1 MRLCSSIPGRERWE
15 VEALADAPELAAA
28 LETSLLSH
36 DGVVKV
42 RASAVS
48 GRVLVFFS
56 PTTLVESVETLLRE
70 VLRRLLSR
78 KNPGAEAGV
87 DSGVASSRAL
97 RELLPERA
105 RLVRPLVLS
114 VVSHGL
120 SISQGLLVVATLNAA
135 LAKRSGLLRGAAD
148 SRFGLVSGLL
158 MLFTGVNQYVQHARK
173 RAWRQLARNHEHAL
187 RARLLAA
194 IEAQDLATLDAQG
207 TGRLLSLVTKDA
219 ARLAS
224 FLERDVDDAVNN
236 ALVILVSGTL
246 LLTTS
251 PLLVL
256 VACLPV
262 PFMVPLLR
270 KLGRKTAAARMHQN
284 EEVDRFTQHLENS
297 FAGIVDIKSFTA
309 EREDVRRL
317 SESARRLADAELD
330 AAESASLEAH
340 LMQGAFATGFVVMT
354 LYGGWK
360 ARKGLLSSEVFART
374 MYLFPQVLGALGGVG
389 GALGSYHSAVSSAAR
404 LQDMLASRPGIQ
416 GGPVRLPKA
425 RVRGEVRF
433 DDVSF
438 GYEPSTTVLHG
449 VSLHLRPGETLAIVG
464 PTGSGKSTLLKLLL
478 RFHDVRSGSLQ
489 VDGHELRS
497 LDLEDLR
504 AAIGIVG
511 QEPFLFEGTVKDNVL
526 LGEPGASDAEVAEA
540 LDHAGAL
547 QFVQALPDR
556 MDAQVGER
564 GRKLSGGQRQ
574 RIAIARALL
583 KKAPILALDEATSHL
598 DYETEAAI
606 QRSVRNASTRMSMIV
621 VAHRLSTIRHADQIL
636 VLDQGRVREQGRHE
650 ALLARGGL
658 YAFLWSLQQGE

>member
-1 MRLCSSIPGRERWE
+1 MRLRSSLPGRERWE
-15 VEALADAPELAAA
+15 VDALSDAPALAAA
-28 LETSLLSH
+28 LEKALLSH
-36 DGVVKV
+36 VGVSKV
-42 RASAVS
+42 SASAVS
-48 GRVLVFFS
+48 GRVLVFFI
-56 PTTLVESVETLLRE
+56 PDTLVTPVESLLRE
-70 VLRRLLSR
+70 ALQRLSSEPTSEPER
-78 KNPGAEAGV
+78 GAV
-87 DSGVASSRAL
+87 SGERSSRSLMA
-97 RELLPERA
+97 LLPERA
-105 RLVRPLVLS
+105 RLVRPLALS

-120 SISQGLLVVATLNAA
+120 SIAQGLLVVATLNAA
-135 LAKRSGLLRGAAD
+135 LAKRSGLPRGDAD
-148 SRFGLVSGLL
+148 SRFGVVGTLL
-158 MLFTGVNQYVQHARK
+158 MLFTGVNQYVQHERK
-173 RAWRQLARNHEHAL
+173 RAWRQLARNHEQAL

-194 IEAQDLATLDAQG
+194 IEAQDVSTLDAQG

-224 FLERDVDDAVNN
+224 FLERDVDDAVNS

-270 KLGRKTAAARMHQN
+270 KLGRRTAAARTHQN
-284 EEVDRFTQHLENS
+284 ERLDRFTQHLENS
-297 FAGIVDIKSFTA
+297 FAGIIDIKSFTA
-309 EREDVRRL
+309 EQDDVRRV
-317 SESARRLADAELD
+317 SESARRLADAELE
-330 AAESASLEAH
+330 AGEAASLEAH

-389 GALGSYHSAVSSAAR
+389 GALGSYHSAVSSAER
-404 LQDMLASRPGIQ
+404 IQEMLASRPSIQ

-425 RVRGEVRF
+425 QVRGEVRF

-438 GYEPSTTVLHG
+438 GYAPSTTVIHG
-449 VSLHLRPGETLAIVG
+449 ISLHLRPGETLAIVG

-478 RFHDVRSGSLQ
+478 RFHDVRAGSIQ
-489 VDGHELRS
+489 VDGHDLRELN
-497 LDLEDLR
+497 LEDLR
-504 AAIGIVG
+504 SAIGIVG

-526 LGEPGASDAEVAEA
+526 LGDPGASDAEVAEA
-540 LDHAGAL
+540 LDNAGAS
-547 QFVQALPDR
+547 QFVEALPDR

-606 QRSVRNASTRMSMIV
+606 QRSVRNASSRMSMIV
-621 VAHRLSTIRHADQIL
+621 VAHRLSTIRHADVIL
-636 VLDQGRVREQGRHE
+636 VLDQGRVREMGRHE
-650 ALLARGGL
+650 ALLAQGGL